1 MPTNEQVVNSHLSQM
16 RSSNEFQR
24 LSMEVK
30 RKQEAQFLDQIKQ
43 MEEED
48 RDRYSRGRQAAN
60 TDMMM
65 DNDRIIH

>member
-1 MPTNEQVVNSHLSQM
+1 
-16 RSSNEFQR
+16 
-24 LSMEVK
+24 MEVK

>member
-1 MPTNEQVVNSHLSQM
+1 MDI
-16 RSSNEFQR
+16 
-24 LSMEVK
+24 K

-60 TDMMM
+60 SDMMTM
-65 DNDRIIH
+65 NDKIIL

>member
-1 MPTNEQVVNSHLSQM
+1 VPTNEQVVNSHLSQM